1 MYNKANA
8 KETTSREEAMKKECK
23 VIFECDEKEACLT
36 FVSDNRILT
45 LDLSGMGEVSI
56 DQLYESFE
64 SCGKDVE

>member
-1 MYNKANA
+1 
-8 KETTSREEAMKKECK
+8 MKKECK